1 MNPTDKSELLSFIC
15 NELLSNKAVVR
26 QIDYNVEAI
35 GKAKKEK
42 WESEATLKRLKII
55 QVKKSRSQIILNNS
69 SNHNHNNSSVNI
81 IDGNNVE
88 NHEDTNDNDSKL
100 DEIMSEISVDEGRT
114 TPGKKRPSASASK
127 KKQPASKKKKMD
139 PTDEGDLDESTNI
152 SEVKNF
158 LLEILILKTHSIMA
172 KQ

>member
-158 LLEILILKTHSIMA
+158 YLKFSFLKPI
-172 KQ
+172 Q

>member
-1 MNPTDKSELLSFIC
+1 M
-15 NELLSNKAVVR
+15 VR

-69 SNHNHNNSSVNI
+69 SNHNSSVNI

-88 NHEDTNDNDSKL
+88 NEDTNDNDSKL

-139 PTDEGDLDESTNI
+139 PTDEADLDESTNI
-152 SEVKNF
+152 SEVKTF
-158 LLEILILKTHSIMA
+158 P
-172 KQ
+172 

>member
-1 MNPTDKSELLSFIC
+1 M
-15 NELLSNKAVVR
+15 VR

-114 TPGKKRPSASASK
+114 TPGKKRPSAPASK

-158 LLEILILKTHSIMA
+158 YLKFSFLKPI
-172 KQ
+172 Q

>member
-1 MNPTDKSELLSFIC
+1 M
-15 NELLSNKAVVR
+15 VR

-69 SNHNHNNSSVNI
+69 SNHNSSVNI

-88 NHEDTNDNDSKL
+88 NEDTNDNDSKL

-139 PTDEGDLDESTNI
+139 PTDEADLDESTNI
-152 SEVKNF
+152 SEVKTF
-158 LLEILILKTHSIMA
+158 T
-172 KQ
+172 

>member
-1 MNPTDKSELLSFIC
+1 M
-15 NELLSNKAVVR
+15 VR

-114 TPGKKRPSASASK
+114 TPGKKRPSAPASK

-152 SEVKNF
+152 SEVKTF
-158 LLEILILKTHSIMA
+158 T
-172 KQ
+172 

>member
-1 MNPTDKSELLSFIC
+1 M
-15 NELLSNKAVVR
+15 VR

-69 SNHNHNNSSVNI
+69 SNHNNHNNSSSVNI

-152 SEVKNF
+152 SEVKTF
-158 LLEILILKTHSIMA
+158 T
-172 KQ
+172 

>member
-1 MNPTDKSELLSFIC
+1 M
-15 NELLSNKAVVR
+15 VR

-139 PTDEGDLDESTNI
+139 PTDEGDLDESNNI
-152 SEVKNF
+152 SEVKTF
-158 LLEILILKTHSIMA
+158 T
-172 KQ
+172 

>member
-1 MNPTDKSELLSFIC
+1 M
-15 NELLSNKAVVR
+15 VR

-55 QVKKSRSQIILNNS
+55 QVKKSRSQITLNNS
-69 SNHNHNNSSVNI
+69 SNHNNHNNSSVNI

-88 NHEDTNDNDSKL
+88 NEDTNDNDSKL

-139 PTDEGDLDESTNI
+139 PTDEADLDESTNI
-152 SEVKNF
+152 SEVKTFTRNSYSSNPF
-158 LLEILILKTHSIMA
+158 NSKRVSLVSKITVCLGEQAST
-172 KQ
+172 

>member
-1 MNPTDKSELLSFIC
+1 M
-15 NELLSNKAVVR
+15 VR

-139 PTDEGDLDESTNI
+139 PTDENDLDESTNI
-152 SEVKNF
+152 SEVKTF
-158 LLEILILKTHSIMA
+158 T
-172 KQ
+172 

>member
-1 MNPTDKSELLSFIC
+1 M
-15 NELLSNKAVVR
+15 VR

-139 PTDEGDLDESTNI
+139 PTDENDLDESTNI
-152 SEVKNF
+152 SEVKF
-158 LLEILILKTHSIMA
+158 FT
-172 KQ
+172 

>member
-1 MNPTDKSELLSFIC
+1 M
-15 NELLSNKAVVR
+15 VR

-158 LLEILILKTHSIMA
+158 YLKFSFLKPI
-172 KQ
+172 Q